1 MKITIFLLY
10 DYLIK
15 TLTKSNSLKYLT
27 PKNKENS
34 ANIFIKM
41 SKSFP

>member
-1 MKITIFLLY
+1 MKITLFLLY
-10 DYLIK
+10 DYPIK

-27 PKNKENS
+27 PQNKENS

-41 SKSFP
+41 SKNSP